1 MTIVRWRNLPTFTDM
16 FDNLFEGEQNRL
28 SNKQYDCMPAVNILE
43 NKEAFEIEL
52 AVPGMDK
59 DSFAINLEN
68 NVLTISSDKET
79 KAGEETNYT
88 RREFVYGTFSR
99 SFTLPKTV
107 DSEKISADYE
117 HGILKVKL
125 PKKEE
130 VKLTRQIAI
139 A

>member
-52 AVPGMDK
+52 AVPGMAK

-130 VKLTRQIAI
+130 VKLTRQITI
-139 A
+139 G

>member
-16 FDNLFEGEQNRL
+16 FDNLFESEHNRL

-52 AVPGMDK
+52 AVPGMAK
-59 DSFAINLEN
+59 DDFAVNLEN
-68 NVLTISSDKET
+68 NVLTISSDKEL
-79 KAGEETNYT
+79 KQEDEPNYT
-88 RREFVYGTFSR
+88 RREFAFGSFSR

-107 DSEKISADYE
+107 DSEKISADYQQ
-117 HGILKVKL
+117 GILKLML

-130 VKLTRQIAI
+130 VKLSRQIVI
-139 A
+139 S

>member
-130 VKLTRQIAI
+130 VKLTRQITI
-139 A
+139 G